1 MKKRLAA
8 VVAFA
13 MSAALA
19 VPAFSGTLVSLPS
32 DETEAAGAEAA
43 GDGKTV
49 TVAIPEA
56 WDTLKPLDTNSNYSR
71 FISDQIYDRLI
82 QEDST
87 GVYQPRLAT
96 SWDVS
101 DDSTKVT
108 FHLADNVT
116 WQDGEPFTADDV
128 VFSFQTYSD
137 PKVDLLSRYYLANID
152 GVDDSGAETG
162 EDSIGVVAD
171 DDHTVTVTMK
181 SAMYADTLLAN
192 LNMVFIIPRHIY
204 GEMSEEE
211 LNTPEAWENPVG
223 TGPFIYKDEVNGERM
238 ELTANK
244 DYFQGAPDFDDLVIR
259 VVDSSSLLA
268 SLMSGES
275 DVNVYGSIPLTD
287 WDMAQEQ
294 DNLTAESVPTTS
306 YTTFIMNESK
316 EYMTEKVREAI
327 NMAIDRETLV
337 QAFLKGQGQVIYS
350 PFSPLS
356 PYYDESVK
364 VDYDPDQAKK
374 ILEEENF
381 PFDQELSFLVPA
393 SGNNDQLAAL
403 IVQNL
408 QAVGLKVKVTQVD
421 FSTLMDQMRDGDFDF
436 GTIGSG
442 GTMDPSE
449 SREMIAQES
458 SVNFAHVSDDTLSGM
473 VDKANAALTFEERQP
488 LFNDY
493 QAEIVKESPM
503 AYLFTKNSLVAYN
516 KRLSGLNTQNF
527 ANMNWSIWTW
537 KVAE

>member
-337 QAFLKGQGQVIYS
+337 QAFLKGQGQVI
-350 PFSPLS
+350 
-356 PYYDESVK
+356 
-364 VDYDPDQAKK
+364 
-374 ILEEENF
+374 
-381 PFDQELSFLVPA
+381 
-393 SGNNDQLAAL
+393 
-403 IVQNL
+403 
-408 QAVGLKVKVTQVD
+408 
-421 FSTLMDQMRDGDFDF
+421 
-436 GTIGSG
+436 
-442 GTMDPSE
+442 
-449 SREMIAQES
+449 
-458 SVNFAHVSDDTLSGM
+458 
-473 VDKANAALTFEERQP
+473 
-488 LFNDY
+488 
-493 QAEIVKESPM
+493 
-503 AYLFTKNSLVAYN
+503 
-516 KRLSGLNTQNF
+516 
-527 ANMNWSIWTW
+527 
-537 KVAE
+537 